1 MNSAPE
7 STPSTAGSSAIP
19 NVLRVSSDHKRNGK
33 IARLP
38 KAVRDKIN
46 QWIDDGRTYPQI
58 IKDLGDAKDA
68 IGEWHDWTE
77 LEAIVVK
84 VLHHS
89 GGCNVLREIHS
100 TVQKKLDHALS
111 VAVRLRRKY
120 FRATGKRGRHAS
132 QSLAPRRPVVMT
144 TTKLAA

>member
-1 MNSAPE
+1 LRY
-7 STPSTAGSSAIP
+7 
-19 NVLRVSSDHKRNGK
+19 VLQLAKDSDS
-33 IARLP
+33 
-38 KAVRDKIN
+38 
-46 QWIDDGRTYPQI
+46 QF

-77 LEAIVVK
+77 LEAIAVK

-111 VAVRLRRKY
+111 VAVRLGRKY